1 MVLRE
6 SLVMDALD
14 AEAGYAPD
22 EPELSSSV
30 DQSGSQLFGVDDN

>member
-14 AEAGYAPD
+14 AEAGYASD
-22 EPELSSSV
+22 EPELLLSV
-30 DQSGSQLFGVDDN
+30 D